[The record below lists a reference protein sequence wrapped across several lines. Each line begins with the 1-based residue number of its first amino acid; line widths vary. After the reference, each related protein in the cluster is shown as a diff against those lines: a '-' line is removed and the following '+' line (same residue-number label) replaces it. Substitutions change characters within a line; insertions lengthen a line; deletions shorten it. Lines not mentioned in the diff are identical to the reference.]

1 MGFQPTMIDAGLLSQ
16 LLNAFL
22 NAFVHLLS
30 NSFPATSGSLTSLV

>member
-1 MGFQPTMIDAGLLSQ
+1 MGFQPAMIDPGLLGQ

>member
-1 MGFQPTMIDAGLLSQ
+1 MGFQPAPIDPGLLSE

-30 NSFPATSGSLTSLV
+30 NSFPQASGSLAGLA

>member
-1 MGFQPTMIDAGLLSQ
+1 MGFQPAPIDPGLLSE

-30 NSFPATSGSLTSLV
+30 NSFPATSTSLTSLV